1 MERIDFRAIL
11 ARARSTAGGQSLP
24 LTSSDAREAALS
36 LARWRA
42 EQYNDK
48 TGTLVGLDCPACKNR
63 GYFAQVDDEGRETL
77 RECSCMAARRS
88 LDRIKRSGLADLLTR
103 YTLETWEV
111 RDPWQEKALNMVRD
125 FAKAPEGWFLA
136 SGRPGTGKS
145 HLCTALCGLL
155 LNGGMD
161 VRYMLWRDES
171 MRAKAAVTDAEEY
184 ARIVAPLKAAC
195 VLYIDDLFKTGRGQT
210 PSPADV
216 SLAFELLN
224 ARYNDGQ
231 KITIISTEYSVEAL
245 LDIDEAVGSRIYER
259 SKKYYLCAE
268 NKKNWRLGQ

>member
-1 MERIDFRAIL
+1 MEPIDFRSIL
-11 ARARSTAGGQSLP
+11 ARAHSEDGAPSRP
-24 LTSSDAREAALS
+24 LKTIDAQAAALD

-42 EQYNDK
+42 ERYNAQR
-48 TGTLVGLDCPACKNR
+48 GTLSGLNCPECKNR
-63 GYFAQVDDEGRETL
+63 GNFAAVDDAGREVL
-77 RECSCMAARRS
+77 RECACMAARRS
-88 LDRIKRSGLADLLTR
+88 LERIKRSGLADLLTR
-103 YTLETWEV
+103 YTLDSWQARE
-111 RDPWQEKALNMVRD
+111 PWQAKAMDMVRD

-155 LNGGMD
+155 LDAGMD
-161 VRYMLWRDES
+161 VRYMLWREES
-171 MRAKAAVTDAEEY
+171 MRAKAAVTDTAEY
-184 ARIVAPLKAAC
+184 ARIVAPLKAAR

>member
-1 MERIDFRAIL
+1 M
-11 ARARSTAGGQSLP
+11 
-24 LTSSDAREAALS
+24 TSSDAREAALS

-48 TGTLVGLDCPACKNR
+48 TGMLVGLDCPACKNR
-63 GYFAQVDDEGRETL
+63 GYFAQVDEEGRETL

-111 RDPWQEKALNMVRD
+111 REPWQAKALNMVRD

-155 LNGGMD
+155 LDAGMD
-161 VRYMLWRDES
+161 VRYMLWREDS
-171 MRAKAAVTDAEEY
+171 VRAKAAITDQAEYE
-184 ARIVAPLKAAC
+184 RIVEPLKATR

-231 KITIISTEYSVEAL
+231 KITIISTEYSVETL
-245 LDIDEAVGSRIYER
+245 LEVDEAVGSRIYER